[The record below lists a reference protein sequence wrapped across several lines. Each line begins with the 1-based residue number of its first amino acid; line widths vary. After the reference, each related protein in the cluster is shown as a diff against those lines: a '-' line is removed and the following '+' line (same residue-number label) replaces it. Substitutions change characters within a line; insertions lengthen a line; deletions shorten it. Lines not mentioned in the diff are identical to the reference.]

1 MKNICIV
8 GLGAI
13 SPLHIDAISK
23 LSDYTKLYAVCDIV
37 KEKADEISKKYSVKS
52 FYNIDDALKDENVDS
67 FHILTPHY
75 LHFEMIKKCLEKGKM
90 VVSEKP
96 LVMTK
101 EEFSNLS
108 SMDTQ
113 NLCCIFQ
120 NRTNS
125 TSMKL
130 MEIIKSDSSIGEFK
144 GSRAFLTWDRDRKYY
159 ESGEWRGKWA
169 TEGGGVLIN
178 QAIHTLDLMLEA
190 AGKVSSVKATMANH
204 SLKDVIE
211 VEDTMEALI
220 YFENGTKGLFYA
232 SNANGYH
239 APPMI
244 EISFKNAL
252 FLISDGKLYRNG
264 ELLTKDSDE
273 YAGKICW
280 GDGHS
285 VALHNIYAKNES
297 LKIKDIKNTMH
308 TVYAIYESAKQ
319 NGKEVLL

>member
-13 SPLHIDAISK
+13 APLHIDAVIK
-23 LSDYTKLYAVCDIV
+23 LSEYTKLYAVCDIV
-37 KEKADEISKKYSVKS
+37 KEKADEIAAKYSAKP
-52 FYNIDDALKDENVDS
+52 YYDIDEALKDENIDS
-67 FHILTPHY
+67 FHICTPHY
-75 LHFEMIKKCLEKGKM
+75 LHFEMIEKCLKKGKM

-101 EEFSNLS
+101 EEFLRLS
-108 SMDTQ
+108 SMDTE

-120 NRTNS
+120 NRTNNS
-125 TSMKL
+125 SLKL
-130 MEIIKSDSSIGEFK
+130 MELIKNDSTTGEFK
-144 GSRAFLTWDRDRKYY
+144 GCRAFLTWNRDKKYY
-159 ESGEWRGKWA
+159 ESGAWRGKWA

-190 AGKVSSVKATMANH
+190 SGKVASVKATMANH

-252 FLISDGKLYRNG
+252 FLISDGKLFKNG
-264 ELLTKDSDE
+264 ELLIKDSDA
-273 YAGKICW
+273 YTGKICW
-280 GDGHS
+280 GHGHFTE
-285 VALHNIYAKNES
+285 LYNIYAENKP
-297 LKIKDIKNTMH
+297 LKIEDIKNTMH
-308 TVYAIYESAKQ
+308 TVYSIYESAKQ
-319 NGKEVLL
+319 NGKEVIL

>member
-13 SPLHIDAISK
+13 SPLHIGAISK

-37 KEKADEISKKYSVKS
+37 KEKADEISKKHSGKPFYS
-52 FYNIDDALKDENVDS
+52 IDDALKDENIDS
-67 FHILTPHY
+67 FHILTPHH

-101 EEFSNLS
+101 EEFSLLS
-108 SMDTQ
+108 SMNTE

-120 NRTNS
+120 NRTNNS
-125 TSMKL
+125 SLRL
-130 MEIIKSDSSIGEFK
+130 MEIIKNDPSIGEFI
-144 GSRAFLTWDRDRKYY
+144 GSRAFLTWSRDRKYY
-159 ESGEWRGKWA
+159 ESGAWRGKWA

-190 AGKVSSVKATMANH
+190 SGKVASVKATMANH

-211 VEDTMEALI
+211 VEDTLEALI
-220 YFENGTKGLFYA
+220 HFENGTKGLFYA

-252 FLISDGKLYRNG
+252 FLISDGKLYKNG
-264 ELLTKDSDE
+264 ELLAKDTDN
-273 YAGKICW
+273 YTGKICW

-285 VALHNIYAKNES
+285 LELYNIYAENKG
-297 LKIKDIKNTMH
+297 LKIKDITNTMN
-308 TVYAIYESAKQ
+308 TVYSIYESAKQ
-319 NGKEVLL
+319 NGKEVIL